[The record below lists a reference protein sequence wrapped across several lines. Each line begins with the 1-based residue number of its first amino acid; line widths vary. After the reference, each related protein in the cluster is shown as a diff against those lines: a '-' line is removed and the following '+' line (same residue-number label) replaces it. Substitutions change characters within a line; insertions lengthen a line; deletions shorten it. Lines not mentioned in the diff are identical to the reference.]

1 MKKTKSILI
10 FVLSALL
17 SLSLAIFA
25 ACGDTTG
32 GSGNSGGSSDACEH
46 KVTYVKPDISATCTT
61 EGRGY
66 LTCEDC
72 GKRLSDKQGNIIFT
86 GVTLSSTEED
96 ILKQYVKDAAETF
109 VSSFSPLI
117 ASYTDNTD
125 DVVFIYQRNRVS
137 DGKANAFCSLFKS
150 YVVDYVAYSV
160 LSMTY
165 ADSARKYADD
175 MTNHVV
181 SALKLI
187 FQKDAPTSGSKTM
200 EDMTGEVILN

>member
-1 MKKTKSILI
+1 MAVTEQTITIGYADIKSKVKKHFSVI
-10 FVLSALL
+10 
-17 SLSLAIFA
+17 
-25 ACGDTTG
+25 
-32 GSGNSGGSSDACEH
+32 
-46 KVTYVKPDISATCTT
+46 
-61 EGRGY
+61 
-66 LTCEDC
+66 
-72 GKRLSDKQGNIIFT
+72 GKRLSDKQGNILFT

-117 ASYTDNTD
+117 AGYTDNTD
-125 DVVFIYQRNRVS
+125 DVTFTYQRNRVS
-137 DGKANAFCSLFKS
+137 EGKANAFCSLFKS

>member
-1 MKKTKSILI
+1 MAVTEQTITIGYADIKSKVKKHFSII
-10 FVLSALL
+10 
-17 SLSLAIFA
+17 
-25 ACGDTTG
+25 
-32 GSGNSGGSSDACEH
+32 
-46 KVTYVKPDISATCTT
+46 
-61 EGRGY
+61 
-66 LTCEDC
+66 
-72 GKRLSDKQGNIIFT
+72 GKRLSDKQGNILFT

-96 ILKQYVKDAAETF
+96 ILKQYVKNAAETF

-117 ASYTDNTD
+117 AGYTDNTD
-125 DVVFIYQRNRVS
+125 DVVFTYQRNRVS
-137 DGKANAFCSLFKS
+137 EGKVNAFCSLFKS

-175 MTNHVV
+175 MTNHVN

>member
-1 MKKTKSILI
+1 MAVTEQTITIGYADIKSMVKKHFSII
-10 FVLSALL
+10 
-17 SLSLAIFA
+17 
-25 ACGDTTG
+25 
-32 GSGNSGGSSDACEH
+32 
-46 KVTYVKPDISATCTT
+46 
-61 EGRGY
+61 
-66 LTCEDC
+66 
-72 GKRLSDKQGNIIFT
+72 GKRLSDKQGNILFT

-96 ILKQYVKDAAETF
+96 ILKQYVKNAAETF

-117 ASYTDNTD
+117 DSYTDNTD
-125 DVVFIYQRNRVS
+125 DVVFTYQRNRVS
-137 DGKANAFCSLFKS
+137 EGKANAFCSLFKS

-175 MTNHVV
+175 MTNHVN

-187 FQKDAPTSGSKTM
+187 FQKDAPASGSKTM

>member
-1 MKKTKSILI
+1 MAVTEQTITIGYDDIKSKVKKHFSII
-10 FVLSALL
+10 
-17 SLSLAIFA
+17 
-25 ACGDTTG
+25 
-32 GSGNSGGSSDACEH
+32 
-46 KVTYVKPDISATCTT
+46 
-61 EGRGY
+61 
-66 LTCEDC
+66 
-72 GKRLSDKQGNIIFT
+72 GKRLSDKQGNILFT

-96 ILKQYVKDAAETF
+96 ILKQYVKNAAETF

-117 ASYTDNTD
+117 AGYTDNTD
-125 DVVFIYQRNRVS
+125 DVVFTYQRNRVS
-137 DGKANAFCSLFKS
+137 EGKANAFCSLFKS

-160 LSMTY
+160 LSMTH

-175 MTNHVV
+175 MTNHVI

>member
-1 MKKTKSILI
+1 MAVTEQTITIGYADIKSKVKKHFSII
-10 FVLSALL
+10 
-17 SLSLAIFA
+17 
-25 ACGDTTG
+25 
-32 GSGNSGGSSDACEH
+32 
-46 KVTYVKPDISATCTT
+46 
-61 EGRGY
+61 
-66 LTCEDC
+66 
-72 GKRLSDKQGNIIFT
+72 GKRFSDKQGNILFT

-117 ASYTDNTD
+117 AGYTDNTD
-125 DVVFIYQRNRVS
+125 DVVFTYQRNRVS
-137 DGKANAFCSLFKS
+137 EGKANAFCSLFKS

>member
-1 MKKTKSILI
+1 MAVTEQTITIGYADIKSKVKKHCSII
-10 FVLSALL
+10 
-17 SLSLAIFA
+17 
-25 ACGDTTG
+25 
-32 GSGNSGGSSDACEH
+32 
-46 KVTYVKPDISATCTT
+46 
-61 EGRGY
+61 
-66 LTCEDC
+66 
-72 GKRLSDKQGNIIFT
+72 GKRLSDKQGNILFT

-117 ASYTDNTD
+117 AGYTDNTD
-125 DVVFIYQRNRVS
+125 VVTFTYQRNRVS
-137 DGKANAFCSLFKS
+137 EGKANAFCSLFKS

-175 MTNHVV
+175 MTNHVN

>member
-1 MKKTKSILI
+1 MAVTEQTITIGYADIKSKVKKHFSII
-10 FVLSALL
+10 
-17 SLSLAIFA
+17 
-25 ACGDTTG
+25 
-32 GSGNSGGSSDACEH
+32 
-46 KVTYVKPDISATCTT
+46 
-61 EGRGY
+61 
-66 LTCEDC
+66 
-72 GKRLSDKQGNIIFT
+72 GKRLSDKQGNILFT

-96 ILKQYVKDAAETF
+96 ILKQHVKDAAETF

-117 ASYTDNTD
+117 SGYTDNTD
-125 DVVFIYQRNRVS
+125 DVTFTYQRNRVS
-137 DGKANAFCSLFKS
+137 EGKANAFCSLFKS

>member
-1 MKKTKSILI
+1 MAVTEQTITIGYADIKSKVKKHFSII
-10 FVLSALL
+10 
-17 SLSLAIFA
+17 
-25 ACGDTTG
+25 
-32 GSGNSGGSSDACEH
+32 
-46 KVTYVKPDISATCTT
+46 
-61 EGRGY
+61 
-66 LTCEDC
+66 
-72 GKRLSDKQGNIIFT
+72 GKRLSDKQVNILFT

-117 ASYTDNTD
+117 SGYTDNTD
-125 DVVFIYQRNRVS
+125 DVTFTYQRNRVS
-137 DGKANAFCSLFKS
+137 EGKANAFCSLFKS

-175 MTNHVV
+175 MTNHVN

-187 FQKDAPTSGSKTM
+187 FQKDAPASGSKTI

>member
-1 MKKTKSILI
+1 MAVTEQTITIGYADIKSKVKKHFSII
-10 FVLSALL
+10 
-17 SLSLAIFA
+17 
-25 ACGDTTG
+25 
-32 GSGNSGGSSDACEH
+32 
-46 KVTYVKPDISATCTT
+46 
-61 EGRGY
+61 
-66 LTCEDC
+66 
-72 GKRLSDKQGNIIFT
+72 GKRLSDKQGNILFT

-117 ASYTDNTD
+117 AGYTDNTD
-125 DVVFIYQRNRVS
+125 DVVFTYQRNRVS
-137 DGKANAFCSLFKS
+137 ESKANAFCSLFKS

>member
-1 MKKTKSILI
+1 MAVTEQTITIGYADIKSKVKKHFSII
-10 FVLSALL
+10 
-17 SLSLAIFA
+17 
-25 ACGDTTG
+25 
-32 GSGNSGGSSDACEH
+32 
-46 KVTYVKPDISATCTT
+46 
-61 EGRGY
+61 
-66 LTCEDC
+66 
-72 GKRLSDKQGNIIFT
+72 GKRLSDKQGNILFT

-96 ILKQYVKDAAETF
+96 ILKQYVKDAAKTF

-117 ASYTDNTD
+117 AGYTDNTD
-125 DVVFIYQRNRVS
+125 DVVFTYQRNRVS
-137 DGKANAFCSLFKS
+137 ESKANAFCSLFKS

-175 MTNHVV
+175 MVNHVN

>member
-1 MKKTKSILI
+1 MAVTEQTITIGYADIKSKVKKHFSII
-10 FVLSALL
+10 
-17 SLSLAIFA
+17 
-25 ACGDTTG
+25 
-32 GSGNSGGSSDACEH
+32 
-46 KVTYVKPDISATCTT
+46 
-61 EGRGY
+61 
-66 LTCEDC
+66 
-72 GKRLSDKQGNIIFT
+72 GKRLSDKQVNILFT

-109 VSSFSPLI
+109 VGNFSPLI
-117 ASYTDNTD
+117 AGYTDNTD
-125 DVVFIYQRNRVS
+125 DVTFTYQRKRVS
-137 DGKANAFCSLFKS
+137 EGKANAFCSLFKS

>member
-1 MKKTKSILI
+1 MAVTEQTITIGYADIKSKVKKHFSII
-10 FVLSALL
+10 
-17 SLSLAIFA
+17 
-25 ACGDTTG
+25 
-32 GSGNSGGSSDACEH
+32 
-46 KVTYVKPDISATCTT
+46 
-61 EGRGY
+61 
-66 LTCEDC
+66 
-72 GKRLSDKQGNIIFT
+72 GKRLSDKQGNILFT

-109 VSSFSPLI
+109 VGNFAPLI
-117 ASYTDNTD
+117 AGYTDNTD
-125 DVVFIYQRNRVS
+125 DVAFTYQRNRVS
-137 DGKANAFCSLFKS
+137 ESKANAFCSLFKS

-175 MTNHVV
+175 MTNHVS

>member
-1 MKKTKSILI
+1 MAVTEQTITIGYADIKSKVKKHFSII
-10 FVLSALL
+10 
-17 SLSLAIFA
+17 
-25 ACGDTTG
+25 
-32 GSGNSGGSSDACEH
+32 
-46 KVTYVKPDISATCTT
+46 
-61 EGRGY
+61 
-66 LTCEDC
+66 
-72 GKRLSDKQGNIIFT
+72 GKRLSDILFT

-109 VSSFSPLI
+109 VGNFSPLI
-117 ASYTDNTD
+117 AGYTDNTD
-125 DVVFIYQRNRVS
+125 DVAFTYQLNRVS
-137 DGKANAFCSLFKS
+137 EGKANAFCSLFKS

-175 MTNHVV
+175 MTNHVN

>member
-1 MKKTKSILI
+1 MAVTEQTITIGYADIKSKVKKHFSII
-10 FVLSALL
+10 
-17 SLSLAIFA
+17 
-25 ACGDTTG
+25 
-32 GSGNSGGSSDACEH
+32 
-46 KVTYVKPDISATCTT
+46 
-61 EGRGY
+61 
-66 LTCEDC
+66 
-72 GKRLSDKQGNIIFT
+72 GKRLSDKQVNILFT

-117 ASYTDNTD
+117 AGYTDNTD
-125 DVVFIYQRNRVS
+125 DVVFTYQRNRVS
-137 DGKANAFCSLFKS
+137 EGNANAFCSLFKS
-150 YVVDYVAYSV
+150 YVVVYVVYSL

-187 FQKDAPTSGSKTM
+187 FQKDAPASVSGNLT
-200 EDMTGEVILN
+200 DMTGEVILN

>member
-1 MKKTKSILI
+1 MAVTEQTITIGYADIKSKVKKHFSII
-10 FVLSALL
+10 
-17 SLSLAIFA
+17 
-25 ACGDTTG
+25 
-32 GSGNSGGSSDACEH
+32 
-46 KVTYVKPDISATCTT
+46 
-61 EGRGY
+61 
-66 LTCEDC
+66 
-72 GKRLSDKQGNIIFT
+72 GKRLSDKQGNILFT

-117 ASYTDNTD
+117 AGYTDNTD
-125 DVVFIYQRNRVS
+125 DVTFTYQRNRVS
-137 DGKANAFCSLFKS
+137 EGKANAFCSLFKS
-150 YVVDYVAYSV
+150 YVIDYVAYSV

>member
-1 MKKTKSILI
+1 MAVTEQTITIGYADIKSKVKKHFSII
-10 FVLSALL
+10 
-17 SLSLAIFA
+17 
-25 ACGDTTG
+25 
-32 GSGNSGGSSDACEH
+32 
-46 KVTYVKPDISATCTT
+46 
-61 EGRGY
+61 
-66 LTCEDC
+66 
-72 GKRLSDKQGNIIFT
+72 GKRLSDKQGNILFT

-96 ILKQYVKDAAETF
+96 ILKQYVKNAAETI
-109 VSSFSPLI
+109 VSSFSPLTD
-117 ASYTDNTD
+117 SYTDNTD
-125 DVVFIYQRNRVS
+125 DVVFTYQRNRVS
-137 DGKANAFCSLFKS
+137 EGKANAFCSLFKS

-175 MTNHVV
+175 MTNHVI

>member
-1 MKKTKSILI
+1 MAVTEQTITIGYADIKSKVKKHFSII
-10 FVLSALL
+10 
-17 SLSLAIFA
+17 
-25 ACGDTTG
+25 
-32 GSGNSGGSSDACEH
+32 
-46 KVTYVKPDISATCTT
+46 
-61 EGRGY
+61 
-66 LTCEDC
+66 
-72 GKRLSDKQGNIIFT
+72 GKRLSDKQGNILFT
-86 GVTLSSTEED
+86 GITLSSTEED
-96 ILKQYVKDAAETF
+96 ILKQYVKNAAETF

-117 ASYTDNTD
+117 DSYTDNTD
-125 DVVFIYQRNRVS
+125 DVVFTYQRNRMS
-137 DGKANAFCSLFKS
+137 EGKANAFCSLFKS

-175 MTNHVV
+175 MTNHVI

>member
-1 MKKTKSILI
+1 MAVTEQTITIGYADIKSKVKKHFSII
-10 FVLSALL
+10 
-17 SLSLAIFA
+17 
-25 ACGDTTG
+25 
-32 GSGNSGGSSDACEH
+32 
-46 KVTYVKPDISATCTT
+46 
-61 EGRGY
+61 
-66 LTCEDC
+66 
-72 GKRLSDKQGNIIFT
+72 GKRLSDKQGNILFT

-117 ASYTDNTD
+117 AGYTDNTD
-125 DVVFIYQRNRVS
+125 DVTFTYQRNRVS
-137 DGKANAFCSLFKS
+137 DGKASAFCSLFKS

>member
-1 MKKTKSILI
+1 MAVTEQTITIGYADIKSKVKKHFSII
-10 FVLSALL
+10 
-17 SLSLAIFA
+17 
-25 ACGDTTG
+25 
-32 GSGNSGGSSDACEH
+32 
-46 KVTYVKPDISATCTT
+46 
-61 EGRGY
+61 
-66 LTCEDC
+66 
-72 GKRLSDKQGNIIFT
+72 GKRLSDKQGNILFT

-117 ASYTDNTD
+117 AGYTDNTD
-125 DVVFIYQRNRVS
+125 DVTFTYQRNRVS
-137 DGKANAFCSLFKS
+137 EGKANAFCSLFKS

>member
-1 MKKTKSILI
+1 MAVTEQTITIGYADIKSKVKKHFSII
-10 FVLSALL
+10 
-17 SLSLAIFA
+17 
-25 ACGDTTG
+25 
-32 GSGNSGGSSDACEH
+32 
-46 KVTYVKPDISATCTT
+46 
-61 EGRGY
+61 
-66 LTCEDC
+66 
-72 GKRLSDKQGNIIFT
+72 GKRLSDKQGNILFT

-109 VSSFSPLI
+109 VGNFAPLI
-117 ASYTDNTD
+117 ASYTDDTD
-125 DVVFIYQRNRVS
+125 DVAFTYQRNRVS
-137 DGKANAFCSLFKS
+137 ESKANAFCSLFKS

-175 MTNHVV
+175 MVNHVN

>member
-1 MKKTKSILI
+1 MAVTEQTITIGYADIKSKVKKHFSII
-10 FVLSALL
+10 
-17 SLSLAIFA
+17 
-25 ACGDTTG
+25 
-32 GSGNSGGSSDACEH
+32 
-46 KVTYVKPDISATCTT
+46 
-61 EGRGY
+61 
-66 LTCEDC
+66 
-72 GKRLSDKQGNIIFT
+72 GKRLSDKQGNILFT

-117 ASYTDNTD
+117 SGYTDNTD
-125 DVVFIYQRNRVS
+125 DVVFTYQRNRVS
-137 DGKANAFCSLFKS
+137 ESKANAFCSLFKS

-175 MTNHVV
+175 MMNHVN

>member
-1 MKKTKSILI
+1 MAVTEQTITIGYADIKSKVKKHFSII
-10 FVLSALL
+10 
-17 SLSLAIFA
+17 
-25 ACGDTTG
+25 
-32 GSGNSGGSSDACEH
+32 
-46 KVTYVKPDISATCTT
+46 
-61 EGRGY
+61 
-66 LTCEDC
+66 
-72 GKRLSDKQGNIIFT
+72 GKRFSDKQANILFT

-117 ASYTDNTD
+117 AGYTDNTD
-125 DVVFIYQRNRVS
+125 DVTFTYQRNRVS
-137 DGKANAFCSLFKS
+137 EGKANAFCSLFKS

-175 MTNHVV
+175 MTNHVN

>member
-1 MKKTKSILI
+1 MAVTEQTITIGYADIKSKVKKHFSII
-10 FVLSALL
+10 
-17 SLSLAIFA
+17 
-25 ACGDTTG
+25 
-32 GSGNSGGSSDACEH
+32 
-46 KVTYVKPDISATCTT
+46 
-61 EGRGY
+61 
-66 LTCEDC
+66 
-72 GKRLSDKQGNIIFT
+72 GKRLSDKQGNILFT

-117 ASYTDNTD
+117 AGYTDNTD
-125 DVVFIYQRNRVS
+125 DVVFTYQRNRVS
-137 DGKANAFCSLFKS
+137 EGKANAFCSLFKS

-200 EDMTGEVILN
+200 EDMTGEVIFN

>member
-1 MKKTKSILI
+1 MAVTEQTITIGYADIKSKVKKHFSII
-10 FVLSALL
+10 
-17 SLSLAIFA
+17 
-25 ACGDTTG
+25 
-32 GSGNSGGSSDACEH
+32 
-46 KVTYVKPDISATCTT
+46 
-61 EGRGY
+61 
-66 LTCEDC
+66 
-72 GKRLSDKQGNIIFT
+72 GKRLSDKQGNILFT

-117 ASYTDNTD
+117 AGYTDNSD
-125 DVVFIYQRNRVS
+125 DVVFTYQRNRVS
-137 DGKANAFCSLFKS
+137 EGKANAFCSLFKS

>member
-1 MKKTKSILI
+1 MAVTEQTITIGYADIKSKVKKHFSII
-10 FVLSALL
+10 
-17 SLSLAIFA
+17 
-25 ACGDTTG
+25 
-32 GSGNSGGSSDACEH
+32 
-46 KVTYVKPDISATCTT
+46 
-61 EGRGY
+61 
-66 LTCEDC
+66 
-72 GKRLSDKQGNIIFT
+72 GKRLSDKQGNILFT

-109 VSSFSPLI
+109 VSIFSPLI
-117 ASYTDNTD
+117 AGYTDNTD
-125 DVVFIYQRNRVS
+125 DVVFTYQRNRVS
-137 DGKANAFCSLFKS
+137 EGKASAFCSLFKS

>member
-1 MKKTKSILI
+1 MAVTEQTITIGYADIKSKVKKHFSII
-10 FVLSALL
+10 
-17 SLSLAIFA
+17 
-25 ACGDTTG
+25 
-32 GSGNSGGSSDACEH
+32 
-46 KVTYVKPDISATCTT
+46 
-61 EGRGY
+61 
-66 LTCEDC
+66 
-72 GKRLSDKQGNIIFT
+72 GKRLSDKQGNILFT

-117 ASYTDNTD
+117 AGYTDNTD
-125 DVVFIYQRNRVS
+125 DVVFTYQRNRVS
-137 DGKANAFCSLFKS
+137 EGKASAFCSLFKS